1 MSNIDWVFIKRPL
14 IFFVVAVVLAAALI
28 GGGMQYEQAAE
39 TEYSSAISSL
49 RNAHSRYENMVNDID
64 LLEQYTKRFTEYK
77 ATGLVGADRRLSWI
91 ESLEAVNADLKLPR
105 LNYNLLSQED
115 FSRGELNAGRNVALN
130 SSPMELDLSML
141 HEGDLFALFDGLGE
155 SIHNLFTVD
164 SCTMRL
170 ESSIGA
176 SFKTNRPNLI
186 GRCVIRWISID
197 VK

>member
-1 MSNIDWVFIKRPL
+1 MSNIDWVFVKRPL
-14 IFFVVAVVLAAALI
+14 IFFIVSVVLAAALI
-28 GGGMQYEQAAE
+28 GGGMQFEQAAE
-39 TEYSSAISSL
+39 AEYSSAISSL
-49 RNAHSRYENMVNDID
+49 RNAHKRYENMVNDID

-105 LNYNLLSQED
+105 LNYNLLAQED
-115 FSRGELNAGRNVALN
+115 FNRGELKVGSNVALN

-155 SIHNLFTVD
+155 AIHNLFTVD
-164 SCTMRL
+164 GCTMRL
-170 ESSIGA
+170 ENSIGV